1 MTCYSLDFRKKIIEA
16 HKEGYSVRKIAQ
28 RFMISP
34 STVQK
39 LITKYRTTGDLT
51 PLKCG
56 TKKPSVLSQHEEL
69 VLAMVK
75 KYPDW
80 TLRDNHGII
89 ANTSMMFRFL
99 DKHKITLKKT
109 FRNAKVIS
117 EEVQEERLRYKR
129 FQKKTSFL

>member
-39 LITKYRTTGDLT
+39 LITKYRTTGELT

-56 TKKPSVLSQHEEL
+56 TKKTSVLSQHEEL

-80 TLRDNHGII
+80 TLGENHGII

-99 DKHKITLKKT
+99 AKHKITLKKGVVH
-109 FRNAKVIS
+109 RK
-117 EEVQEERLRYKR
+117 
-129 FQKKTSFL
+129 